1 MIYPL
6 RIGGTEALVANETI
20 DEHLTLPTVGVKV
33 LPHLD
38 DRGFVV
44 VLRLPPRCSS
54 SPDTDF
60 SIMQLGTEVKT
71 RQAGACNS
79 VPVAALV
86 GIGVHLM
93 DEI

>member
-6 RIGGTEALVANETI
+6 GIGEAEVLVANETI

-44 VLRLPPRCSS
+44 V
-54 SPDTDF
+54 
-60 SIMQLGTEVKT
+60 
-71 RQAGACNS
+71 
-79 VPVAALV
+79 
-86 GIGVHLM
+86 
-93 DEI
+93 

>member
-1 MIYPL
+1 MIYLL
-6 RIGGTEALVANETI
+6 RIGGTEVLVANETI

-38 DRGFVV
+38 NRALRGGLTFTAKVFFFARH
-44 VLRLPPRCSS
+44 RL
-54 SPDTDF
+54 

-71 RQAGACNS
+71 RQAGVCNS
-79 VPVAALV
+79 VSVAALV
-86 GIGVHLM
+86 GTGVHVM